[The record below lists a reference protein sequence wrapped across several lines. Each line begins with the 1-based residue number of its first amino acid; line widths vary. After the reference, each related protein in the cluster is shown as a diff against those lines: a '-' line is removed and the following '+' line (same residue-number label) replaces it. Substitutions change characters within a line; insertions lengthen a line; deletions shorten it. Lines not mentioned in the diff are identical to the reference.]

1 MQLNRYI
8 DHTFLKP
15 EGTLKD
21 IEKLMDEA
29 VQYDFYSVCIH
40 PFWVKKAH
48 ERLKNTKSQVT
59 TVIGFPL
66 GANTMK
72 VKIDEAVNAL
82 EDGAD
87 ELDMVMNIGKFK
99 MGDDKYV
106 IEEIDAIKKE
116 TGSRIL
122 KVIVETCLLT
132 EEEKR
137 RAAEL
142 IKNSNADFIKTST
155 GFSSG
160 GADIEDI
167 RIFKSIIGD
176 DKYIKASGGIRTRK
190 RAMEMIETGA
200 MRIGASSSVS
210 IMEND

>member
-1 MQLNRYI
+1 
-8 DHTFLKP
+8 
-15 EGTLKD
+15 
-21 IEKLMDEA
+21 
-29 VQYDFYSVCIH
+29 
-40 PFWVKKAH
+40 
-48 ERLKNTKSQVT
+48 
-59 TVIGFPL
+59 
-66 GANTMK
+66 
-72 VKIDEAVNAL
+72 
-82 EDGAD
+82 
-87 ELDMVMNIGKFK
+87 
-99 MGDDKYV
+99 
-106 IEEIDAIKKE
+106 
-116 TGSRIL
+116 
-122 KVIVETCLLT
+122 
-132 EEEKR
+132 EKR

-160 GADIEDI
+160 GVDIEDI

>member
-142 IKNSNADFIKTST
+142 IK
-155 GFSSG
+155 
-160 GADIEDI
+160 
-167 RIFKSIIGD
+167 
-176 DKYIKASGGIRTRK
+176 
-190 RAMEMIETGA
+190 
-200 MRIGASSSVS
+200 
-210 IMEND
+210 